1 MRSRGAME
9 EQLSKTRKAKEEIIL
24 AKASEV
30 FAEEGFLQVTMQR
43 IIDACQISRGGLYL
57 YFHSVDEL
65 FVEVIR
71 SRSVHQFDLVREQL
85 RSNPDFH
92 FVFAEYL
99 AEHKQRLLVLAA
111 GGPSLIRAMYE
122 YSFTHQSEEDRHLK
136 QKQVNATRGTVQSL
150 LDLGADQGVLP
161 KEKVRLLAEE
171 LMLIIEGLNVLALT
185 GELQER
191 QIDRQFAQFQ
201 KQVH

>member
-1 MRSRGAME
+1 ME
-9 EQLSKTRKAKEEIIL
+9 EQLSKTRKAKEEAIL

-71 SRSVHQFDLVREQL
+71 SRSVHQFDMVRQQL
-85 RSNPDFH
+85 RKKPDFH
-92 FVFAEYL
+92 LVFTEYL
-99 AEHKQRLLVLAA
+99 AEHKQRLLVLTD

-122 YSFTHQSEEDRHLK
+122 YSFTHHREEDRRLK
-136 QKQVNATRGTVQSL
+136 QKQVNVTRGTVQSL
-150 LDLGADQGVLP
+150 LQLGADQGALQ
-161 KEKVRLLAEE
+161 KEQVRVLAEE

-185 GELQER
+185 GELQAR

-201 KQVH
+201 EQFHTI